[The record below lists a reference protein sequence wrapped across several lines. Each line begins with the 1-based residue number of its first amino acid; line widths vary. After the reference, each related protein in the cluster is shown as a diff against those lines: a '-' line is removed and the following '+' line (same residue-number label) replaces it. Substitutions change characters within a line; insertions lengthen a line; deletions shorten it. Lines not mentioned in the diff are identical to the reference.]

1 MAINYPINP
10 SLNDEFTQGGT
21 TWRWDGTA
29 WIVISNISDSA
40 TPTFLNLTD
49 TPSSYTG
56 SANKFLAVNTVADGL
71 SFVNMSAMSFGNVIV
86 QGEGTASADQAADDL
101 ILVAGNGMN
110 ITVDTLTNTL
120 TFDSAGG
127 GSGDT
132 FKTIIS
138 DDGSVEASG
147 ESQLNLLGGANISTN
162 IASGTSNVQINMDA
176 FSINF
181 LSDVDTTSSSPSTG
195 SVLKWDGNKWAPGID
210 ATTGGAGTDADT
222 LDGFD
227 GSYYLDYTNF
237 NNTPSTLTLASL
249 SIGIELSADGDGSI
263 TYDNT
268 SGVFRYTPPDLS
280 SYLTSVAFSDLT
292 ATPSSLS
299 GYGITDSPTAI
310 TDLGITDGTN
320 GQVLTTDGSGNF
332 SFTTVTG
339 GGGGGGITSVIEDTS
354 PQLGGNLDTN
364 GNSINNASGN
374 LVLQS
379 SGTTAINQA
388 NISTLQVGTT
398 STYTFPNTDGNNGQV
413 LTTNGSGTLQ
423 FSTISSGISNFS
435 QLGEVVTAS
444 NSSGFNFAQ
453 IYMPAITMFKV
464 DNDAASAYLFAPH
477 YSGNNPTIYLISGHT
492 YAFDLDDIGG
502 HPFEIQDSTGSA
514 YNTGLTHVTSAGAVT
529 TGSNAQNQSSGVL
542 YWTVPEAVNSPPNY
556 RYQCTSHSA
565 MVGAITIKDLSSL

>member
-10 SLNDEFTQGGT
+10 SVDDEFTQGGT

-29 WIVISNISDSA
+29 WVVISNISDSA

-49 TPSSYTG
+49 TPSAYTG

-71 SFVNMSAMSFGNVIV
+71 AFVNMSAMSFGNVIV

-101 ILVAGNGMN
+101 ILVAGDGMN

-132 FKTIIS
+132 FKTIVS

-181 LSDVDTTSSSPSTG
+181 LSDVDTTSSSPATG
-195 SVLKWDGNKWAPGID
+195 NVLKWDGNKWAPGVD

-249 SIGIELSADGDGSI
+249 SVGIELSADGDGAI

-268 SGVFRYTPPDLS
+268 SGEFRYTPPDLS

-292 ATPSSLS
+292 STPSSLS

-332 SFTTVTG
+332 SFSTVTG
-339 GGGGGGITSVIEDTS
+339 GGGGGGITSIIEDTS
-354 PQLGGNLDTN
+354 PQLGGALDTN
-364 GNSINNASGN
+364 GNAINNASGN

-379 SGTTAINQA
+379 AGTTAINQA
-388 NISTLQVGTT
+388 NITTLQLGSS
-398 STYTFPNTDGNNGQV
+398 STYTLPGSDGSSGQV
-413 LTTNGSGTLQ
+413 LSTNGTGQLSFTTL
-423 FSTISSGISNFS
+423 SSSVGFFE
-435 QLGEVVTAS
+435 LGEVVIAS
-444 NSSGFNFAQ
+444 NSSGFNFSQ
-453 IYMPAITMFKV
+453 IYMPAMTMFKV

-492 YAFDLDDIGG
+492 YAFDLSSIGG
-502 HPFEIQDSTGSA
+502 HPFEIQDSTGSP
-514 YNTGLTHVTSAGAVT
+514 YNTGLTHVSSAGAVT
-529 TGSNAQNQSSGVL
+529 TGSNAQGQAGDGVL

-556 RYQCTSHSA
+556 RYQCTSHAA

>member
-49 TPSSYTG
+49 TPSAYTG
-56 SANKFLAVNTVADGL
+56 SANKFVSVNSVADGL
-71 SFVNMSAMSFGNVIV
+71 AFVDMSAMSFGNVVV
-86 QGEGTASADQAADDL
+86 QGEGTASADNPADDL
-101 ILVAGNGMN
+101 ILVAGTGMN

-132 FKTIIS
+132 FKTIVS

-147 ESQLNLLGGANISTN
+147 ESTLNVLGGANISTN
-162 IASGTSNVQINMDA
+162 IASGTSNLQVNMDA

-181 LSDVDTTSSSPSTG
+181 LTDVDTTSNTPTTG
-195 SVLKWDGNKWAPGID
+195 SVLKWDGNKWAPGVD

-237 NNTPSTLTLASL
+237 TNTPSTLTLASL
-249 SIGIELSADGDGSI
+249 SVGIELSADGDGAI

-292 ATPSSLS
+292 SKPSTIA

-310 TDLGITDGTN
+310 TDLGISDGTN

-339 GGGGGGITSVIEDTS
+339 GGGGGGITSLIEDTT

-364 GNSINNASGN
+364 GNAINNAAGN

-379 SGTTAINQA
+379 SGITAINQA
-388 NISTLQVGTT
+388 NISTLQVG
-398 STYTFPNTDGNNGQV
+398 SGSSYTFPNGDGSNGQV

-435 QLGEVVTAS
+435 QLGEVVTAGS
-444 NSSGFNFAQ
+444 LFNFSQ
-453 IYMPAITMFKV
+453 IYMPAITMFRV
-464 DNDAASAYLFAPH
+464 DNNAASSYLFAPH
-477 YSGNNPTIYLISGHT
+477 YSGDNPTIYLISGHT
-492 YAFDLDDIGG
+492 YAFDLSSIGG
-502 HPFEIQDSTGSA
+502 HPFAIQDSTGDA
-514 YNTGLTHVTSAGAVT
+514 YNTGLVHVST
-529 TGSNAQNQSSGVL
+529 TGTVSTGANAQSKDGGTL
-542 YWTVPEAVNSPPNY
+542 YWTVPESVNSPPNY
-556 RYQCTSHSA
+556 RYQCTTHSS
-565 MVGAITIKDLSSL
+565 MVGAITIKDLSNL